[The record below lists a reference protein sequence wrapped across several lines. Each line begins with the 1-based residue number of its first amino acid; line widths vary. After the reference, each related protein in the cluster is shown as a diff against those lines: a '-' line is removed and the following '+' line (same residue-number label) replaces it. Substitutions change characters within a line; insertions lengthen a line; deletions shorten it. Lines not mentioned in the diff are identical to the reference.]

1 MGIIMGYNQ
10 ENYRRIREEYES
22 KPQKARDAANK
33 RCEEL
38 HERFEDVAR
47 IDRILSETGLKIF
60 GEAMKGREGLDE
72 RINKLKA
79 ENEEL
84 RNVRAQILIAN
95 GYPADYSSVRYECER
110 CRDTGFIG
118 TKMCDCMKQKL
129 IAAGYESSGIG
140 RLMRTQSFETFNLE
154 KCRQSPEQYN
164 SMRLV
169 FNESKKFAESFEPGN
184 GQNLLFLGT
193 TGLGKTHLSTSIAKV
208 VIERGFDVFYDTFQN
223 IIREL
228 EKEHFGR
235 SEEANEYTGRLFG
248 CDLLIIDDLGT
259 ELTNQFTISALYN
272 LINTRL
278 NSSRSMII
286 NTNLRGED
294 ILPRYGDRIAS
305 RIFGEFSAYVFIGRD
320 LRIEEALKRLRKQQ

>member
-1 MGIIMGYNQ
+1 MNQ

-33 RCEEL
+33 RREEL
-38 HERFEDVAR
+38 HAKFPDIAR
-47 IDRILSETGLKIF
+47 IDTILADTGLKIF
-60 GEAMKGREGLDE
+60 GEAMKGRDGLDE
-72 RINKLKA
+72 RISKLKA
-79 ENEEL
+79 ENDEL
-84 RNVRAQILIAN
+84 RAVRAQILISN
-95 GYPADYSSVRYECER
+95 GYPADYSSVRYECEK
-110 CRDTGFIG
+110 CKDTGFVG

-129 IAAGYESSGIG
+129 IMAGYDSSGIG
-140 RLMRTQSFETFNLE
+140 KLIRTQSFESFDLE

-169 FNESKKFAESFEPGN
+169 LNESRKYAYGFEPGKS
-184 GQNLLFLGT
+184 GNLLFMGT

-223 IIREL
+223 IMREL
-228 EKEHFGR
+228 EKDRFGR
-235 SEEANEYTGRLFG
+235 SPDSGEYTSRLFTS
-248 CDLLIIDDLGT
+248 DLLIIDDLGT

-286 NTNLRGED
+286 NTNLHGEE

-305 RIFGEFSAYVFIGRD
+305 RIFGEFSAYMFIGKD
-320 LRIEEALKRLRKQQ
+320 LRVEEALKRMRRN